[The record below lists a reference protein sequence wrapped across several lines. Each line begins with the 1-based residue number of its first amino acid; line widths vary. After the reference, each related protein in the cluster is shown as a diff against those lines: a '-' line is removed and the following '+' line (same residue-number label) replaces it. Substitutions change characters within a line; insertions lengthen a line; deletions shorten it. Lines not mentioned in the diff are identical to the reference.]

1 VNAGSM
7 SPLEFFAESNVAR
20 IFAAQAKRAPA
31 EARA

>member
-1 VNAGSM
+1 M